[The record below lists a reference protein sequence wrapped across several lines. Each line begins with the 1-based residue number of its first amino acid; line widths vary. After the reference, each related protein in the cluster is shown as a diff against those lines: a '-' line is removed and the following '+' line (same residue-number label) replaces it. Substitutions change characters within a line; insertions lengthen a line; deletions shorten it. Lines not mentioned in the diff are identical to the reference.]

1 MVVASEQMGDDKGSQ
16 MKRIRLSF
24 LLLSAAALCACAPQ
38 VPDSARGVGF
48 DSVQAIQARD
58 AALQGSDAEAPY
70 TVKPPEG
77 GTGAPQPITGVAPLP
92 GSAEA
97 TAAETTRI
105 LSETRPGQTSP
116 QVTTGAATNSLGISN
131 ENNFDA
137 VSGQRSIA
145 GDAARIQQNKAQ
157 YTVVEPQALPERS
170 GSSQPNIV
178 AFALSTNHPV
188 GTRVYAR
195 AGLNGAARA
204 ERNCREYASP
214 DLAQIDFLKRGGP
227 KNDSRGLDP
236 DGDGYACAWNPAP
249 FRSAAKG

>member
-1 MVVASEQMGDDKGSQ
+1 MGRHVIRKRFSILIVPIVALG
-16 MKRIRLSF
+16 
-24 LLLSAAALCACAPQ
+24 ACAPQ

-48 DSVQAIQARD
+48 DSVQAVQARD
-58 AALQGSDAEAPY
+58 AALRGSDPNVPL
-70 TVKPPEG
+70 TVLPPEG
-77 GTGAPQPITGVAPLP
+77 GTGAPQPVTGVSPLP

-105 LSETRPGQTSP
+105 LAETRPAQSGGQAAP
-116 QVTTGAATNSLGISN
+116 QAGAVTNSLGISN

-137 VSGQRSIA
+137 VSGQRSIE
-145 GDAARIQQNKAQ
+145 GDAARREQNRAQ

-204 ERNCREYASP
+204 ERNCRDYASP
-214 DLAQIDFLKRGGP
+214 DLAQIDFLQRGGP
-227 KNDSRGLDP
+227 KRDGRGLDP
-236 DGDGYACAWNPAP
+236 DGDGYACGWDPSP
-249 FRSAAKG
+249 FRKASQG